1 MPGSKKAVSECFAAI
16 VDIIPHALQ
25 HMHNDTTEIRRVH
38 FDLQANG
45 KVGCCPEHSNG
56 GTSNSASNG
65 HSANVINNTKEEI
78 VKSTAPARVSHEHV
92 CPHKTGV
99 VGDPTDRNSPYP
111 MMPVKECLKVIL
123 SSVLP
128 PKPLPE
134 WTSHL
139 DLPPF
144 RASIK
149 DGYALKSCGG
159 MGKKR
164 VVKYISAG
172 DDVS

>member
-1 MPGSKKAVSECFAAI
+1 MPGSKKAVAECFAAI

-25 HMHNDTTEIRRVH
+25 HIHNDTTEIRRVH
-38 FDLQANG
+38 SALQTNG
-45 KVGCCPEHSNG
+45 KVGGCCPEHSNG
-56 GTSNSASNG
+56 AVIDT
-65 HSANVINNTKEEI
+65 NVKEEI
-78 VKSTAPARVSHEHV
+78 VKPTPPAGVSHKHV

-99 VGDPTDRNSPYP
+99 AGDPTDRNSPYP
-111 MMPVKECLKVIL
+111 MLPVNECLKVIL
-123 SSVLP
+123 NSVSP

-134 WTSHL
+134 WISHL

>member
-1 MPGSKKAVSECFAAI
+1 MPGSKKAVAECFAAI

-25 HMHNDTTEIRRVH
+25 HIHNDTTEIRRVH
-38 FDLQANG
+38 SALQTNG
-45 KVGCCPEHSNG
+45 KTGCCPEHSNSG
-56 GTSNSASNG
+56 GNSTNSAP
-65 HSANVINNTKEEI
+65 NVDTKEEI
-78 VKSTAPARVSHEHV
+78 LRATPSTRVSHKHV
-92 CPHKTGV
+92 CPHKTGRA
-99 VGDPTDRNSPYP
+99 GDPTDRNSPYP
-111 MMPVKECLKVIL
+111 MMAVNECLKVIL
-123 SSVLP
+123 NSLSP

-149 DGYALKSCGG
+149 DGYALKSSGG

-164 VVKYISAG
+164 VVEYISAG